1 MPKTQRRTPDS
12 AESGGSRSDTE
23 TQHQPAPER
32 SHAGDKPTALNSGL
46 LRELA
51 ETPRHLD

>member
-12 AESGGSRSDTE
+12 SESGSSRRDTE
-23 TQHQPAPER
+23 KQRQPAPDH